1 MGRDADR
8 NPVAEQR
15 LEDRRQVDAGQVA
28 TDDQGGALEAGD
40 GEATVKR
47 YYRERDGRVRLQ
59 PANEALAPMYFDR
72 TDDIRIEGVV
82 VGVMSPIARS
92 SASRVILPLATDDS

>member
-1 MGRDADR
+1 VRGNSMIDDHITDGDLVVVNQRQTAD
-8 NPVAEQR
+8 N
-15 LEDRRQVDAGQVA
+15 
-28 TDDQGGALEAGD
+28 
-40 GEATVKR
+40 GEMVIAMLNGSAATVKR

-82 VGVMSPIARS
+82 VGVMRKF
-92 SASRVILPLATDDS
+92 